1 MLPLPRSTRRL
12 LAILALALAL
22 LAQGAQWAPTLVS
35 SGLNAGG
42 HLIAD
47 APGEG
52 EDDVYG

>member
-1 MLPLPRSTRRL
+1 MLRLPRSTRRL
-12 LAILALALAL
+12 LAVLALALAL
-22 LAQGAQWAPTLVS
+22 LAQGAHWAPTLVG

-42 HLIAD
+42 HLVAY